1 MGLLRV
7 EGVEKA
13 FGGFL
18 ALAGVHLEVA
28 PGERR
33 AIIGPN
39 GAGKTT
45 LFRIIAGELRPSR
58 GRVLFRG
65 REVTRLPQEGIAR
78 LGVARTFQRSSVF
91 PELAVWENVSL
102 ARIAAQGQGGW
113 INGPLSRSP
122 EVDGVLD
129 RVGLLDRARDRAAVL
144 SHGERRQL
152 EIAMALVQRPTLLL
166 LDEPLAG
173 LSGAERARIGRL
185 VKDLDSSLAI
195 ILVEHDL
202 DYALD
207 FAHRVTVLHYGQVVA
222 EGSPE
227 AIKEDPKVQEIYIGQ
242 PGSWRAPE
250 GGSVAPPDPEEV
262 LSVRGLVAGYGPV
275 QVLSGVDLVVRRGEV
290 VAVLGR
296 NGMGKTTLLSALMG
310 WLPAV
315 QGEIRLGSVS
325 VASLPAHLRADLG
338 MALVPQ
344 GRRMFE
350 GLSVEEELALAALP
364 RPGRWTVARIYEVF
378 PRLYERRKNLS
389 RSLSG
394 GEQQMLA
401 IARALLR
408 NPRLTLMDEPSEG
421 LAPLVV
427 QQIAGL
433 IRTLKEEGET
443 VLLAEQNVQLALS
456 VADRVYILERG
467 ETVWEGTPAEAS
479 KDVLRRYLGVD

>member
-1 MGLLRV
+1 
-7 EGVEKA
+7 
-13 FGGFL
+13 
-18 ALAGVHLEVA
+18 
-28 PGERR
+28 
-33 AIIGPN
+33 
-39 GAGKTT
+39 
-45 LFRIIAGELRPSR
+45 
-58 GRVLFRG
+58 
-65 REVTRLPQEGIAR
+65 
-78 LGVARTFQRSSVF
+78 
-91 PELAVWENVSL
+91 
-102 ARIAAQGQGGW
+102 
-113 INGPLSRSP
+113 
-122 EVDGVLD
+122 
-129 RVGLLDRARDRAAVL
+129 
-144 SHGERRQL
+144 
-152 EIAMALVQRPTLLL
+152 
-166 LDEPLAG
+166 
-173 LSGAERARIGRL
+173 
-185 VKDLDSSLAI
+185 
-195 ILVEHDL
+195 
-202 DYALD
+202 
-207 FAHRVTVLHYGQVVA
+207 
-222 EGSPE
+222 
-227 AIKEDPKVQEIYIGQ
+227 
-242 PGSWRAPE
+242 
-250 GGSVAPPDPEEV
+250 
-262 LSVRGLVAGYGPV
+262 
-275 QVLSGVDLVVRRGEV
+275 
-290 VAVLGR
+290 
-296 NGMGKTTLLSALMG
+296 
-310 WLPAV
+310 
-315 QGEIRLGSVS
+315 S

-479 KDVLRRYLGVD
+479 KDVLR